1 MPIPALTRRRF
12 GAGMGLGAT
21 SAMLLAACGESESE
35 ATTVAATPAPATAA
49 PATAPPTAMASTGDA
64 MPPRQNAEIRF
75 VTDHIA
81 GPRGAAKSPGA
92 AVPRAT
98 APTTSRTW

>member
-1 MPIPALTRRRF
+1 
-12 GAGMGLGAT
+12 MGLGAT

-35 ATTVAATPAPATAA
+35 TTTVAATPAPANAA
-49 PATAPPTAMASTGDA
+49 PATAAPTTMPEAAGDA
-64 MPPRQNAEIRF
+64 MAPRENVEIRF
-75 VTDHIA
+75 VTDHTA
-81 GPRGAAKSPGA
+81 GPRGSAKSPGA